1 MIYFGLLISSYISG
15 NKLIH
20 VFNCFEVNN
29 MTAHK
34 KWISQHFR

>member
-1 MIYFGLLISSYISG
+1 MIYFGLLISSYISESE
-15 NKLIH
+15 LVHAI
-20 VFNCFEVNN
+20 NCFEINK